1 MSFTGNEGEFISL
14 SDAATLTA
22 AHRSSNP
29 NALQGHFLGKAKI
42 LDLLNQSGCKGL
54 RIYHGES
61 STGVREIVMVGVDSN
76 EDDILDS
83 TNPLVLD
90 TSTPCPPTCGSSNAL
105 NS

>member
-14 SDAATLTA
+14 NDAATLTA

-29 NALQGHFLGKAKI
+29 NAIQGHFFGKSKI

-61 STGVREIVMVGVDSN
+61 STGSREIVVVAVDSN
-76 EDDILDS
+76 EDDILNS

-90 TSTPCPPTCGSSNAL
+90 QSILCPPTCGSSNAL